1 MQNTSKQ
8 TIPSRIIKGDS
19 IKLFIDSIRLSVFN
33 DTLKFNS
40 KDLQHI
46 NGRTENINS
55 YSLLFS
61 VDLKYSYRL
70 DIINGTLVSEFANE
84 ILDASKIEAIN
95 ILGKKESMEI
105 FGAVGNNGCIIISM
119 KPKTKFNF
127 KIAGL
132 KYDKKRKSGN
142 NFLQIPQGQT
152 YIMIRT

>member
-1 MQNTSKQ
+1 M
-8 TIPSRIIKGDS
+8 
-19 IKLFIDSIRLSVFN
+19 
-33 DTLKFNS
+33 KFNR

-61 VDLKYSYRL
+61 VNLRYSYRL

-95 ILGKKESMEI
+95 ILDKKENIEI
-105 FGAVGNNGCIIISM
+105 FGAIANNGCVIISM
-119 KPKTKFNF
+119 KPKTKLNF

-132 KYDKKRKSGN
+132 KYNKKRKTGN
-142 NFLQIPQGQT
+142 NFLQIPKSDP